1 MTVCICG
8 RPVSSQFKFVTWR
21 IKTSCQLL
29 WIFVREI
36 LKVSPVFCLQIFNTN
51 VKPVELQWVALY
63 HKEITALIF
72 IQILTPDKNL

>member
-1 MTVCICG
+1 M
-8 RPVSSQFKFVTWR
+8 
-21 IKTSCQLL
+21 
-29 WIFVREI
+29 
-36 LKVSPVFCLQIFNTN
+36 FCLQIFNTN